1 MDLVLAPFF
10 EHIAQWWQQIN
21 KLLEEKNISMYEEK
35 ERGKNPSCHLLLL
48 QKHTYVGPKK
58 IVFHSKLPS
67 HK

>member
-35 ERGKNPSCHLLLL
+35 EREKILLVICFSCKNILMWD
-48 QKHTYVGPKK
+48 QRK
-58 IVFHSKLPS
+58 
-67 HK
+67 

>member
-35 ERGKNPSCHLLLL
+35 EREKNPFLSSASLA
-48 QKHTYVGPKK
+48 KTYLCGTKENS
-58 IVFHSKLPS
+58 ISF
-67 HK
+67 